1 MKTTRKVLSVLLAV
15 LMLAATLSVCAVPA
29 SAMDETGSLGDNVTW
44 SLNRWT
50 GAMVISGTGPMR
62 DYSYTQN
69 PFFSNEDI
77 KTVTIESGVTSIG
90 RYVFSHVKNM
100 TSIVIPSTVTSI
112 GEGAFFRCWSLQS
125 IQVDADNPSFCSDAR
140 GCLYN
145 KTKTALIQYPIGS
158 TATSF
163 DIPSGVTR
171 IFRCAFDYSEYLMRV
186 TIPRGVGKI
195 EEETF
200 SWCKKLKS
208 IEIPSTVTAIE
219 QYAFSSCD
227 ALETVEYTGT
237 EAQRNQISVANH
249 NEAFINATFVYITY
263 TITVSAAP
271 AQGGT
276 VTGSGT
282 YGKGETVTI
291 KAVPNTGYKFTGWYY
306 RDKQVSTNATY
317 TFTAGA
323 DGALRAEFEKL
334 PDYSS
339 AAITGFVQ
347 PHVGDTASS
356 VCANLK
362 VSEGF
367 TIRNA
372 YIMKRN
378 GEIVED
384 DYTFP
389 AVTASNSKYK
399 LRVNLKT
406 KSGFTYANPLTA
418 TVNGESATV
427 EQEDAENYKVI
438 YTFTPSELVTRKV
451 IVQAD
456 PAEGGTVTGSGTYA
470 IGDTVTFTA
479 TANSGYEFEGWYNL
493 GNKLEGYGASARFMV
508 GDASTNDI
516 ILTAKF
522 VKVTTPDQGDNPGQ
536 PDNPGGGET
545 QPTQGGSSSG
555 SCKYCGGTHTGFPG
569 VLIGFFHSI
578 LALFGLHK

>member
-1 MKTTRKVLSVLLAV
+1 MKITKKALSVLLAV

-29 SAMDETGSLGDNVTW
+29 SAIDETGSLGDNVTW

-50 GAMVISGTGPMR
+50 GAMVISGTGPMKN
-62 DYSYTQN
+62 YKYWEN
-69 PFFSNEDI
+69 PFLNNEDI

-90 RYVFSHVKNM
+90 SYVFSHVKNM
-100 TSIVIPSTVTSI
+100 TSIVIPKSVTSI
-112 GEGAFFRCWSLQS
+112 GKGAFFRCFSLQS
-125 IQVDADNPSFCSDAR
+125 IQVDAGNPSFSSDAK

-145 KTKTALIQYPIGS
+145 KAKTELIQYPIGS
-158 TATSF
+158 TETSF
-163 DIPSGVTR
+163 DVPNSVTR
-171 IFRCAFDYSEYLMRV
+171 IFESAFNYSKKLTRV
-186 TIPRGVGKI
+186 TIPRGVTTIG
-195 EEETF
+195 EDTF
-200 SWCKKLKS
+200 SCCYKLKS
-208 IEIPSTVTAIE
+208 IEIPSTVTTIE
-219 QYAFSSCD
+219 RYAFVDCN
-227 ALETVEYTGT
+227 ALETVEYAGT
-237 EAQRNQISVANH
+237 EAQRNRISVADH

-271 AQGGT
+271 AKGGT
-276 VTGSGT
+276 VSGGGT
-282 YGKGETVTI
+282 FGKGETVTI

-317 TFTAGA
+317 IFTASA
-323 DGALRAEFEKL
+323 DGALRAEFEEL

-356 VCANLK
+356 VYANLK

-372 YIMKRN
+372 YVIKRN
-378 GEIVED
+378 NEIVED

-389 AVTASNSKYK
+389 AVTSSNSKYK

-418 TVNGESATV
+418 TVNGQSATV
-427 EQEDAENYKVI
+427 EKIDAESYRVV
-438 YTFTPSELVTRKV
+438 YEFTQSVARKV
-451 IVQAD
+451 IVQAE

-470 IGDTVTFTA
+470 IGETVTCTA
-479 TANSGYEFEGWYNL
+479 TANPGYEFEGWYNL
-493 GNKLEGYGASARFMV
+493 GKKLEGYGASARFTV

-522 VKVTTPDQGDNPGQ
+522 VKVTTPEQ
-536 PDNPGGGET
+536 PDNPGGD
-545 QPTQGGSSSG
+545 QPTQGGGSSG

-569 VLIGFFHSI
+569 VIIGFFHSI